1 MATTALITGASTGIG
16 YELALILAK
25 NKINLVLVARS
36 KEKLLNLQTKLAAEI
51 GIKVSVL
58 DLDLSTE
65 SSAQQVFD
73 FCQQQKI
80 KVDYLINNAGFGDYG
95 FFHESDWKKQAE
107 MLQLNIVTLTQ
118 LTHLFLPNMIKNKSG
133 KILNVAS
140 IAAFLPGPLMSVY
153 YATKAYVLHFSEA
166 LANELKDDGI
176 TVTTLCPGPTESG
189 FQALAAMEESK
200 IVKGKKMATSKEV
213 AEYGF
218 QAMMKG
224 EQVAIHGFM
233 NKLMVNSIRITPRSL
248 ALKIVRQMQDKK

>member
-65 SSAQQVFD
+65 SSAQQVID

>member
-65 SSAQQVFD
+65 SSAQQVID

-200 IVKGKKMATSKEV
+200 LVKGKKMATSNEV

>member
-95 FFHESDWKKQAE
+95 FFHENDWKKQAE

>member
-1 MATTALITGASTGIG
+1 
-16 YELALILAK
+16 LALILAK

>member
-224 EQVAIHGFM
+224 EQLAIHGFM